1 MKWWEKTIEYK
12 FVIDMA
18 NKGKFVVAPLDG
30 DEERAGDAIISAEY
44 GWLLIEFK
52 KDKKAIDDEK
62 AKFNCYW
69 AAEEEL
75 KGKDQHHLIIY
86 GESNGKLPDSLKLVV
101 KTYFGGVEID
111 FAQLKEQLKDK
122 GRS

>member
-44 GWLLIEFK
+44 G
-52 KDKKAIDDEK
+52 
-62 AKFNCYW
+62 
-69 AAEEEL
+69 
-75 KGKDQHHLIIY
+75 
-86 GESNGKLPDSLKLVV
+86 
-101 KTYFGGVEID
+101 
-111 FAQLKEQLKDK
+111 
-122 GRS
+122 